1 MKNKLLIYLFI
12 ISFLFLK
19 TIYADIL
26 TYDKTI
32 PSNETNITNIINLPS
47 NYIIISSNTDTS
59 ISSYNNNNKLI
70 ANKKI
75 ENLINS
81 TIINYNNNIFL
92 IGTKNNKLCLYLL
105 DSNLRIISS
114 KETSSIINSTNNIK
128 PYIYDN
134 KIYLTITK
142 NNILSDNNI
151 YEIDNNLNITEK
163 SFSSYINIKDILKSD
178 YYLIKY
184 NDLNN
189 NYYNGTILN
198 NNYILIGEQL
208 IDNISVPSLTIYNDN
223 NTITSKTFNQFNS
236 FNKIII
242 IKDKIAILAYK
253 ETDSYLLLLDNTGT
267 IINEIKLNNNIT
279 DMYKVGNQIFFTTDN
294 NNLLIYKYELNII
307 TNSPP
312 YGTITVPNNADEFDT
327 ININVIPNSGYKLSS
342 ITLTNA
348 YGNTI
353 TLTDNK
359 FIMSDTDIYLQ
370 INYEETI
377 TNPNTVDLI
386 TIFTIILL
394 ITLIIGR
401 HFYKKYKWLK

>member
-1 MKNKLLIYLFI
+1 
-12 ISFLFLK
+12 
-19 TIYADIL
+19 
-26 TYDKTI
+26 
-32 PSNETNITNIINLPS
+32 
-47 NYIIISSNTDTS
+47 
-59 ISSYNNNNKLI
+59 
-70 ANKKI
+70 
-75 ENLINS
+75 
-81 TIINYNNNIFL
+81 
-92 IGTKNNKLCLYLL
+92 
-105 DSNLRIISS
+105 
-114 KETSSIINSTNNIK
+114 
-128 PYIYDN
+128 
-134 KIYLTITK
+134 
-142 NNILSDNNI
+142 
-151 YEIDNNLNITEK
+151 
-163 SFSSYINIKDILKSD
+163 
-178 YYLIKY
+178 
-184 NDLNN
+184 
-189 NYYNGTILN
+189 
-198 NNYILIGEQL
+198 
-208 IDNISVPSLTIYNDN
+208 
-223 NTITSKTFNQFNS
+223 
-236 FNKIII
+236 
-242 IKDKIAILAYK
+242 
-253 ETDSYLLLLDNTGT
+253 
-267 IINEIKLNNNIT
+267 
-279 DMYKVGNQIFFTTDN
+279 MYKVGNQIFFTTDN